1 MEIID
6 TVMTGA
12 LPLWLPIIFGV
23 SAAICL
29 FCLLAD
35 DDRIGFEIACFVG
48 LAVAVVSGFL
58 IVFGAI
64 NTPNHEEYIVRLTD
78 ISTTEFIE
86 NWEVTKEFEY
96 SDVIQV
102 KKKEKKQ

>member
-6 TVMTGA
+6 TVMIGA
-12 LPLWLPIIFGV
+12 PPLWLLIIFGISV
-23 SAAICL
+23 VICL
-29 FCLLAD
+29 FCVLAG
-35 DDRIGFEIACFVG
+35 DDRMGFGIAFLAG

-58 IVFGAI
+58 IVSGGI

>member
-6 TVMTGA
+6 TVMIGA
-12 LPLWLPIIFGV
+12 PPLWLLIIFGISV
-23 SAAICL
+23 VICL
-29 FCLLAD
+29 FCVLA
-35 DDRIGFEIACFVG
+35 G
-48 LAVAVVSGFL
+48 
-58 IVFGAI
+58 I